1 MKEEHCKEDIKKL
14 ITATALEQFL
24 SKGIKE
30 VKMDDI
36 ASLLSVSKRTIY
48 ELFSDKE
55 QLLLESLKLYNETMR
70 EEAKKKIRESEHI
83 LDIILKLYTIY
94 VERLKCMNKKFFVEI
109 EKYPNIRKRNRER
122 EAKNDK
128 KFIAWMEMGRK
139 QGLFR
144 DDANFEILLYIL
156 RRDLQTIFLVNIK
169 GEQNELSKY
178 STEELGRTLILF
190 YLRGISTPKGQEFIE
205 DYLKKNENIV

>member
-1 MKEEHCKEDIKKL
+1 
-14 ITATALEQFL
+14 
-24 SKGIKE
+24 
-30 VKMDDI
+30 
-36 ASLLSVSKRTIY
+36 
-48 ELFSDKE
+48 
-55 QLLLESLKLYNETMR
+55 
-70 EEAKKKIRESEHI
+70 
-83 LDIILKLYTIY
+83 
-94 VERLKCMNKKFFVEI
+94 MNKKFFVEI
-109 EKYPNIRKRNRER
+109 EKYPNIRKHNRER

-144 DDANFEILLYIL
+144 DDANFEILLYLL

-169 GEQNELSKY
+169 REQNELSKY